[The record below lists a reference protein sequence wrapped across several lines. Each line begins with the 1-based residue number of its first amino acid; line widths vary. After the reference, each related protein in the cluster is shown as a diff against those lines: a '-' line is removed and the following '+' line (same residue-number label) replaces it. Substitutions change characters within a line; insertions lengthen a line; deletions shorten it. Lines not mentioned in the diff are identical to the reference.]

1 MTLSADN
8 KSQFPFLSTDRLRDL
23 ISQNNRLLT
32 TISHFG
38 ISLGFG
44 DSTVADVCRK
54 NNVDVPTFLTVSNFL
69 SQRPYV
75 AADVKVAPLMEY
87 LKGTHSFHLYA
98 GNSSKQLPMEEATQK
113 CRFSFFGFMMN
124 MSTRSHRI

>member
-87 LKGTHSFHLYA
+87 LKGTHSYFID
-98 GNSSKQLPMEEATQK
+98 
-113 CRFSFFGFMMN
+113 FSFFKICFQYFYFCFQKYKV
-124 MSTRSHRI
+124 SRRPRI